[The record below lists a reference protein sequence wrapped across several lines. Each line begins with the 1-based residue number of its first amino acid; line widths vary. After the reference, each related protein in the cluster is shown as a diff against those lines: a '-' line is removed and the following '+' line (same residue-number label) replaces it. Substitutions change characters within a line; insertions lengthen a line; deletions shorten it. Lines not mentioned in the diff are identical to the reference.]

1 MVQITKMEHCLIR
14 LVNGI
19 TIQSTMIDTKIMYD
33 MFKQITNNYIFTNKQ
48 LKKTYESSHDVNV
61 ENNMFVPWVIHIYC

>member
-1 MVQITKMEHCLIR
+1 MVQMTKMEHCLIR

-19 TIQSTMIDTKIMYD
+19 TIQSTMTDLKITYD

-48 LKKTYESSHDVNV
+48 LKKTYERSHDVNM
-61 ENNMFVPWVIHIYC
+61 ESNMFVSWVIHIYF